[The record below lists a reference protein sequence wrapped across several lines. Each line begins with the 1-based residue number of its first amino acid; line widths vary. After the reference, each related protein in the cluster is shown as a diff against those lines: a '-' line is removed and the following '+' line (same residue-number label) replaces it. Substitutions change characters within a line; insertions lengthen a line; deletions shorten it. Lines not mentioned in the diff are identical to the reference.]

1 MKVFMCHKTVLA
13 KPMTRGEY
21 NKLRGW
27 ELPENENAGDEGY
40 LVEYPNS
47 PTTGMPEGFTNY
59 ISWSPKE
66 VFEDGYLE
74 TVDDQK
80 ENGIIRYF
88 AYKHLPAALQVISKP
103 IGIVAKVMESVLP
116 EGAEKSAG
124 LRKLLEAKD
133 CFVRAALDK

>member
-1 MKVFMCHKTVLA
+1 MVLA

-27 ELPENENAGDEGY
+27 ELPENENPSDLGY

-47 PTTGMPEGFTNY
+47 PAEGMPDGFENY

-66 VFEDGYLE
+66 VFEEGYLE
-74 TVDDQK
+74 TVDEEQK

-88 AYKHLPAALQVISKP
+88 TYKHLPAALQVISKP
-103 IGIVAKVMESVLP
+103 IGIVAKMMESVLP